1 MLSEVYF
8 KLWGLQ
14 VPQIALFSDFTPL
27 WVFSMALL
35 LHDVL
40 WCIFYEL
47 FLTNVTT
54 TSFSDNSL
62 IFSSI
67 HEWWEDLTRREKIQA
82 NWPFEYWLLVW
93 ELHKIIKA
101 KMFWWGSQHQ
111 CGSQITFGITY
122 ISEKLEVLFFG
133 THFTKVIRLRKD
145 TKIGKNKLQMY
156 SIYSSH
162 HTMLSSLLCF
172 FHMSSLRWYKH
183 KTFSPKRFHTWW
195 SQYKFCPFFFG
206 TLFFQLEKSWLG
218 KKYTHYRL

>member
-1 MLSEVYF
+1 
-8 KLWGLQ
+8 
-14 VPQIALFSDFTPL
+14 
-27 WVFSMALL
+27 MALL

-67 HEWWEDLTRREKIQA
+67 HEWWEDLKGGKKFKPIGLLSID
-82 NWPFEYWLLVW
+82 YILVW
-93 ELHKIIKA
+93 ELHKIIKV
-101 KMFWWGSQHQ
+101 KLFWWGSQHQ

-172 FHMSSLRWYKH
+172 FHMS
-183 KTFSPKRFHTWW
+183 
-195 SQYKFCPFFFG
+195 
-206 TLFFQLEKSWLG
+206 
-218 KKYTHYRL
+218 